1 MAKINRVIISVSDK
15 EGVADFAKSLDEMG
29 VEILSTGGTAKRI
42 RESGAKVTDI
52 SEYTGSGEILSG
64 RVKTLHPMI
73 HGGILAV
80 RSSEGHQKEMKD
92 NNIKQIDMV
101 VVNLYP
107 FEDVIKKE
115 DVTLEEAIEN
125 IDIGGPTMLRAAAK
139 NYNDVSIVTDPKDYK
154 DVIKEI
160 RKNNGSVTDKTNVR
174 LAIKAFSYV
183 ARYDAAISNYLSA
196 LNDDGTRSKLPRSYT
211 LHLEKKMDLRYGENP
226 HQEGAFYVR
235 PHLPYTCISNA
246 EQLWGKELS
255 LNNIYDAN
263 SALELVKEFSETAC
277 VVVKH
282 NNPCG
287 VATDGALLQAFLKAR
302 ECDPV
307 SAFGGIV
314 AFNREVDEPTAQEI
328 NGMFVEVVIAPG
340 YDEKALEVFKS
351 KKNIR
356 ILQVPGSNISSF
368 SEFDFKKVVG
378 GMLIQDGDSR
388 SDQDFEGL
396 KVASS
401 RQPTEQEV
409 ADMKFAWKVCKH
421 VKSNAIIFAKD
432 GRTVG
437 IGAGQMNRV
446 DSVKIAAMK
455 AQVDVRG
462 SVLASDA
469 FFPFRD
475 GIDEAAEA
483 GITAIVQPGG
493 SIKDEETIAA
503 ADEHGMS
510 MVFTAIRHFKH

>member
-15 EGVADFAKSLDEMG
+15 EGVKNLAKNLDEMD
-29 VEILSTGGTAKRI
+29 VEILSTGGTAKHI
-42 RESGAKVTDI
+42 RDAGVKVTDI
-52 SEYTGSGEILSG
+52 SEYTRSDEILNG
-64 RVKTLHPMI
+64 RVKTLHPMV

-80 RSSEGHQKEMKD
+80 RSNKEHQKQMKD
-92 NNIKQIDMV
+92 NNIRPIDMV

-107 FEDVIKKE
+107 FEEVIKK
-115 DVTLEEAIEN
+115 DGVTLEEAIEN

-139 NYNDVSIVTDPKDYK
+139 NYKDVSIVTDPKDYE
-154 DVIKEI
+154 DIIEEI
-160 RKNNGSVTDKTNVR
+160 RNNEGSVTNQTNLR
-174 LAIKAFSYV
+174 LAAKAFSYI

-196 LNDDGTRSKLPRSYT
+196 LNDDGTHSKLPRSYT

-226 HQEGAFYVR
+226 HQEGAFYVKSD
-235 PHLPYTCISNA
+235 LPYACVSNA

-287 VATDGALLQAFLKAR
+287 VATDQVLLQAFLKAK

-307 SAFGGIV
+307 SAFGGII

-328 NGMFVEVVIAPG
+328 ADMFVEVVIAPG
-340 YDEKALEVFKS
+340 YDEKALQVFKS

-356 ILQVPGSNISSF
+356 ILQIPASKVSSF
-368 SEFDFKKVVG
+368 AEFDFKRVVG
-378 GMLIQDGDSR
+378 GMLIQDSDST
-388 SDQDFEGL
+388 SDQDFKNL
-396 KVASS
+396 SVASK
-401 RQPTEQEV
+401 RKPTEQEV
-409 ADMKFAWKVCKH
+409 EDMKFAWKVCKH
-421 VKSNAIIFAKD
+421 VKSNAIIFAKN

-446 DSVKIAAMK
+446 DSVKIATMK
-455 AQVDVRG
+455 AQIDIQG

-475 GIDEAAEA
+475 GIDEAAKA

-493 SIKDEETIAA
+493 SIRDEETIAS

-510 MVFTAIRHFKH
+510 MVFTGTRHFKH